1 MALEI
6 MKDDVKIIQG
16 LSDYPNQEEGLT
28 SGEMKAKFDEAAVM
42 LQDYINN
49 SVVPAVNDKLSASE
63 MSGAV
68 ADAVEK
74 TLGSITPAKIG
85 AAPESHVRYKN
96 NPHGVTA
103 DQVGAAPA
111 GYGLGAGGKAI
122 ASGDDL
128 NNYKVG
134 GFYQFTKGVA
144 NAPCDYAMML
154 VIPGTGYSSD
164 TFQYVFSRYP
174 ANIMYLR
181 QLFSGTWSPWEC
193 INPPMTEGVEYR
205 TTERYKGK
213 PVYALLKNLGAMPN
227 STTKTIYDLA
237 KNVDNLVSADLT
249 LDKGESRCIDNKF
262 TELRWYIGC
271 YISPY
276 IEISST
282 NDKSGYTGFL
292 KMKYTK
298 STD

>member
-6 MKDDVKIIQG
+6 MRDDVRIIQG
-16 LSDYPNQEEGLT
+16 LSDYPNQEEGLS
-28 SGEMKAKFDEAAVM
+28 SGQMKAKFDEAAVM
-42 LQDYINN
+42 LQSYINN

-63 MSGAV
+63 LSGAV
-68 ADAVEK
+68 ADAVEQ
-74 TLGSITPAKIG
+74 TLGSITPDKIG
-85 AAPESHVRYKN
+85 AAPASHVSDKN

-103 DQVGAAPA
+103 DQIGAAPA

-134 GFYQFTKGVA
+134 GFYQFTSGVA
-144 NAPCDYAMML
+144 NAPTNYGIML
-154 VIPGTGYSSD
+154 VIPGTGYSND

-174 ANIMYLR
+174 TNIMYLR
-181 QLFSGTWSPWEC
+181 QLFSGTWGPWEC

-237 KNVDNLVSADLT
+237 NNVDNLVSADLT
-249 LDKGESRCIDNKF
+249 LDKGEARHIDNKF

-271 YISPY
+271 YSNPY

-292 KMKYTK
+292 RMKYTK